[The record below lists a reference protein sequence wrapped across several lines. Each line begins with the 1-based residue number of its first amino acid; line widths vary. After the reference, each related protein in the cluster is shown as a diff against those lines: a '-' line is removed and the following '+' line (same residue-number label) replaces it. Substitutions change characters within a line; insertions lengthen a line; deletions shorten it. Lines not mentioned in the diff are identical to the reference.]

1 MPTNRIPFG
10 ILLPAVATV
19 IAAAPAT
26 AQAQGTAPA
35 LASAFTVYGAYRG
48 GGGFTAAASGASL
61 SFESSAAGALS
72 LDLPL
77 DGSRQWQLY
86 LSHQRTELEAAPAG
100 APGAAAGPWPLTVT
114 YLHIGGTSFF
124 QGPVGQ
130 GPYVVGGLGATVFSP
145 GQSGY
150 SNEIRPSM
158 NLGIGYQWP
167 LAQRLALR
175 LEARGYLTLV
185 NSSGGLFCSG
195 GCVLVLEGDT
205 VTQGEVQLGLS
216 YRF

>member
-10 ILLPAVATV
+10 ILLPAIATV
-19 IAAAPAT
+19 IAAVPAT
-26 AQAQGTAPA
+26 AKAQAPA

-48 GGGFTAAASGASL
+48 GGSFTDAASGASL

-100 APGAAAGPWPLTVT
+100 APGAAASPWPLTVT

-167 LAQRLALR
+167 LAERLALR
-175 LEARGYLTLV
+175 LEARGYVTLV

>member
-10 ILLPAVATV
+10 ILLPAIATA

-26 AQAQGTAPA
+26 AKAQAPA

-48 GGGFTAAASGASL
+48 GGSFTDAASGASL
-61 SFESSAAGALS
+61 SFESSAAGAFS

-86 LSHQRTELEAAPAG
+86 LSHQRTELEVAPAV
-100 APGAAAGPWPLTVT
+100 APGAAASPWPLTVT

-130 GPYVVGGLGATVFSP
+130 GPYVVGGLGATVFAP

-167 LAQRLALR
+167 LAERLALR
-175 LEARGYLTLV
+175 LEARGYVTLV